1 MALNVAFAQGRL
13 YLAPGE
19 RILSFYDDVELQ
31 VKGGSFQGK
40 QTAKGTV
47 YLTQYRVI
55 FTSLASVTLSSL
67 SMAFPG
73 LRELEV
79 KQPIFGANSLDGHIT
94 AEPNGGFYGTAKFSL
109 IFTSGGAIE
118 YSSLLMKTIA
128 QARQRE
134 RITTFPAAPPPPYSN
149 GPTPTA
155 AVPSAPPM
163 SAAEEKASEAAAN
176 FAYYSPDAPHTVYM
190 PATPSAP
197 PPPPPTD
204 QPPSY
209 EEVVG
214 KKNV

>member
-94 AEPNGGFYGTAKFSL
+94 AEPNGKRLLRNGQILADIHVRRSNR
-109 IFTSGGAIE
+109 IFKPSHE
-118 YSSLLMKTIA
+118 NYSSSSSTRTHHDISRGSTATVLKRPHAHGGSSVGATHVSSRGESERSGRQFCLL
-128 QARQRE
+128 QSGR
-134 RITTFPAAPPPPYSN
+134 AAHRLH
-149 GPTPTA
+149 A
-155 AVPSAPPM
+155 CHAIR
-163 SAAEEKASEAAAN
+163 SAAAAA
-176 FAYYSPDAPHTVYM
+176 YG
-190 PATPSAP
+190 SA
-197 PPPPPTD
+197 
-204 QPPSY
+204 SL
-209 EEVVG
+209 V
-214 KKNV
+214 